1 MRGKLAAVLLLAVS
15 TGTLLA
21 QGGGRGGGRQG
32 QLAGPPP
39 GADSMRPDRA
49 QLEQR
54 LRQRMG
60 QVLKN
65 RLGLND
71 AQMTKLQETNKRY
84 DEKRRI
90 LVDQERDIRMSLRDE
105 MLRPDSARQPQVGGL
120 LDRMVKVQRQ
130 RVDVFEQ
137 EQKEL
142 SGFLTPIQRL
152 KYFTVEEQMR
162 QRMQQMRQQQM
173 GGRGGRGGRGGQ
185 QMQSGQMPT
194 QPGMQG
200 RGAQMRPMMPGM
212 QGRGGRGRGM
222 VPPDTMGGPPRVPPP
237 ENRF

>member
-1 MRGKLAAVLLLAVS
+1 MRGRLVAVMLLAVS

-32 QLAGPPP
+32 QPPRP
-39 GADSMRPDRA
+39 TAGADSTRPNRA
-49 QLEQR
+49 QMEQR
-54 LRQRMG
+54 VRQRMG
-60 QVLKN
+60 EVLKN
-65 RLGLND
+65 RLGVSD
-71 AQMTKLQETNKRY
+71 EQMKKLQETNKRY
-84 DEKRRI
+84 DEKRRT

-105 MLRPDSARQPQVGGL
+105 MLRPDSARQPQVSGL

-142 SGFLTPIQRL
+142 AGFLTPIQRL
-152 KYFTVEEQMR
+152 KYFTLEEQLR

-173 GGRGGRGGRGGQ
+173 GGRGGRGGQMMQPGMRGRGGQ
-185 QMQSGQMPT
+185 MQ
-194 QPGMQG
+194 
-200 RGAQMRPMMPGM
+200 PMMPGM

-222 VPPDTMGGPPRVPPP
+222 VPPDTGSSTGVPPDP
-237 ENRF
+237 RL

>member
-1 MRGKLAAVLLLAVS
+1 MRGKFAAVLLLAVS

-32 QLAGPPP
+32 QPPGPPP
-39 GADSMRPDRA
+39 GQDSTRPNRA

-105 MLRPDSARQPQVGGL
+105 MLRPDSARQPQVSGL

-152 KYFTVEEQMR
+152 KYFTLEEQMR

-173 GGRGGRGGRGGQ
+173 GGRGGRGARGGQ
-185 QMQSGQMPT
+185 PMQPGMQMPMQPGMQGRAGQMRPT

-200 RGAQMRPMMPGM
+200 R
-212 QGRGGRGRGM
+212 GRGRGM
-222 VPPDTMGGPPRVPPP
+222 VPPDTGGAPGVPPDP
-237 ENRF
+237 RF

>member
-1 MRGKLAAVLLLAVS
+1 MRGKLAAVLLLAAS

-32 QLAGPPP
+32 QPP
-39 GADSMRPDRA
+39 GQDSMRPNRA

-54 LRQRMG
+54 VRQRMG

-65 RLGLND
+65 QLGLSD
-71 AQMTKLQETNKRY
+71 EQMKKLQETNKRF
-84 DEKRRI
+84 DDKRRI
-90 LVDQERDIRMSLRDE
+90 LVDQERDVRMSLRDE
-105 MLRPDSARQPQVGGL
+105 LLRPDSARQSQVGGL

-130 RVDVFEQ
+130 RVDILEQ

-142 SGFLTPIQRL
+142 GGFLTPLQRAR
-152 KYFTVEEQMR
+152 YFGLEEQLR
-162 QRMQQMRQQQM
+162 RRMQQMRQQTM
-173 GGRGGRGGRGGQ
+173 GGRGGRGG
-185 QMQSGQMPT
+185 QMM

-200 RGAQMRPMMPGM
+200 RGMQGRGMQMQMQPGM

-222 VPPDTMGGPPRVPPP
+222 VPPDTGSRPPSPPDS
-237 ENRF
+237 RF